1 MWPRFWFCVGL
12 VKGPLEIM
20 GANYGDYDTVRR
32 WSIVPKASHCLAQQT
47 PLHRLSLFLSLP
59 LFLSSGLLWSLQQ
72 KVFNAFRCSIWPG
85 SEYFGSKKDMMWI
98 GTSAPI
104 GKGHPEGL
112 SGLYRSIL
120 FRKAVQHFEVVGTS
134 SRRKGGF
141 TTKIGKKLWLTTARI
156 HILLYRSA
164 NVAVWCRATWAL
176 LWKAAMTKGMRVMSP
191 PCVREGVKEACQA
204 V

>member
-98 GTSAPI
+98 GTSAPMSMW
-104 GKGHPEGL
+104 KGHPEGP
-112 SGLYRSIL
+112 SGLYRTTL
-120 FRKAVQHFEVVGTS
+120 CRRAVQHFEVVGTS

-141 TTKIGKKLWLTTARI
+141 PTKIRKTLLLTTVTI
-156 HILLYRSA
+156 HIACTDQWMWRCGVEALGHCCERQRWQKGCESCHRH
-164 NVAVWCRATWAL
+164 VWE
-176 LWKAAMTKGMRVMSP
+176 
-191 PCVREGVKEACQA
+191 RE
-204 V
+204 